1 MRRTMAGLLASLVF
15 CAAPAAG
22 AVEGSA
28 VEVSFG
34 DLIVDGKTAK
44 AQTWVV
50 ARNRAAEPVKLRLL
64 LHDFVSTTTLR
75 ALGTRAQF
83 VADGPAA
90 AEPGG
95 APFFERE
102 LRGHEVLRLRLQV
115 ENLWEAGE
123 ATSALLVNDAARS
136 IRAVSVDHP
145 FAVSAL
151 LDTAEP
157 PVLVLQRGVRRQLIL
172 KNEDG
177 VTYPVRWTLTL
188 RELGATV
195 EGRAVLAP
203 RSATPIELTAPDSW
217 FDSPLEGVFKNVA
230 RPGTILLRFDAP
242 LQAAP
247 APLASRTQQVELR
260 LAHWPKEQRSL
271 WSNLLLLLVL
281 SAGGLTS
288 LLLGLSI
295 PNRLARIDL
304 RRKLHQ
310 VLVETRAISAQAP
323 SLLRVALRVERLR
336 LEEQVKALGTFS
348 AETQEELRKAG
359 VDVDA
364 MRKRVA
370 AANRLDDTV
379 RLLTPLKR
387 LTSAA
392 PPSRIDTAER
402 RVRDA
407 AALLAKANVADA
419 ELQRADE
426 LIQEAAVIANA
437 PIARDEAFGKS
448 LFQQLA
454 ELRANYDAY
463 GKTPGLKPLLDRSQ
477 AELPDLF
484 GMLGA
489 GGPQSEADVHPGKY
503 HWVDMSVQKLYVLR
517 HYLLRLADARA
528 DAARKARIE
537 AAGQHL
543 YPLLRM
549 QDWYS
554 LDIARNLR
562 RQCEQNVFV
571 ADVEAELAA
580 QPPRVRVDVDP
591 VSPVANEPARLRIR
605 FTDPRF
611 DECEARRLIHCQW
624 DFPAEVGSEAGWE
637 IVHYFRS
644 SGEAKFRVSFAS
656 PSSLGSGGAWSV
668 EHQVGLVQRAS
679 SSWWQKD
686 RNRVEL
692 GRLFLALFLAMLALL
707 AGARE
712 ELLKLDLLPGLVAVF
727 LIGVGADAVKNL
739 FAKKS

>member
-242 LQAAP
+242 LQ
-247 APLASRTQQVELR
+247 
-260 LAHWPKEQRSL
+260 
-271 WSNLLLLLVL
+271 
-281 SAGGLTS
+281 
-288 LLLGLSI
+288 
-295 PNRLARIDL
+295 
-304 RRKLHQ
+304 
-310 VLVETRAISAQAP
+310 
-323 SLLRVALRVERLR
+323 
-336 LEEQVKALGTFS
+336 
-348 AETQEELRKAG
+348 
-359 VDVDA
+359 
-364 MRKRVA
+364 
-370 AANRLDDTV
+370 
-379 RLLTPLKR
+379 
-387 LTSAA
+387 
-392 PPSRIDTAER
+392 
-402 RVRDA
+402 
-407 AALLAKANVADA
+407 
-419 ELQRADE
+419 
-426 LIQEAAVIANA
+426 
-437 PIARDEAFGKS
+437 
-448 LFQQLA
+448 
-454 ELRANYDAY
+454 
-463 GKTPGLKPLLDRSQ
+463 
-477 AELPDLF
+477 
-484 GMLGA
+484 
-489 GGPQSEADVHPGKY
+489 
-503 HWVDMSVQKLYVLR
+503 
-517 HYLLRLADARA
+517 
-528 DAARKARIE
+528 
-537 AAGQHL
+537 
-543 YPLLRM
+543 
-549 QDWYS
+549 
-554 LDIARNLR
+554 
-562 RQCEQNVFV
+562 
-571 ADVEAELAA
+571 
-580 QPPRVRVDVDP
+580 
-591 VSPVANEPARLRIR
+591 
-605 FTDPRF
+605 
-611 DECEARRLIHCQW
+611 
-624 DFPAEVGSEAGWE
+624 
-637 IVHYFRS
+637 
-644 SGEAKFRVSFAS
+644 
-656 PSSLGSGGAWSV
+656 
-668 EHQVGLVQRAS
+668 
-679 SSWWQKD
+679 
-686 RNRVEL
+686 
-692 GRLFLALFLAMLALL
+692 
-707 AGARE
+707 
-712 ELLKLDLLPGLVAVF
+712 
-727 LIGVGADAVKNL
+727 
-739 FAKKS
+739 